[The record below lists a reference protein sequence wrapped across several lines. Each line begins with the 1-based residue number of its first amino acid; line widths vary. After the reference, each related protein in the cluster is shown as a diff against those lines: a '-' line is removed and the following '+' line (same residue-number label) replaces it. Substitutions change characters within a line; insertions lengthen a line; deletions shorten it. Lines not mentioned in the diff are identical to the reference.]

1 MEYRSIDLAD
11 SAVKSEDGRD
21 TVAAGQPSQSRA
33 KGGPLE
39 TSGLLRGLW
48 YYALPGHRVR
58 RGQMV
63 HRTLLGEPVLIGR
76 DKESRVFAIH
86 DICPHRGIPLSDGR
100 YDGDEIECC
109 YHGWRFDREGVCT
122 AIPSLVKGQK
132 FEPNRFKVH
141 TYPVREAQGNVW
153 IYMGADGASESDLP
167 PVPQV
172 PYFGDGSYNLVHT
185 VRFSCHMDHAA
196 IGLMDPVHGPFVHK
210 SFYWRSPGRM
220 LEKTKKFEPSYLG
233 WTMVRHPPSVNGRMY
248 RLMPGKRETEISF
261 QLPGVRIEHIRAG
274 DQRVC
279 GLTAVTPVNDKET
292 DVHHA
297 MYWNMPW
304 LTAFKPLAMLVAKL
318 FIDQDR
324 RAVEQQQE
332 GLKYDPV
339 LTLIDDSDKLAKWY
353 FRCKR
358 EFVRA
363 QAESRAFEN
372 PVQATT
378 LRWRS

>member
-1 MEYRSIDLAD
+1 MAN

-21 TVAAGQPSQSRA
+21 TVAAGQSPQGRA
-33 KGGPLE
+33 ESGPFE
-39 TSGLLRGLW
+39 TPGLLRGLW
-48 YYALPGHRVR
+48 YYAVPGHRVR
-58 RGQMV
+58 RGQTM

-76 DKESRVFAIH
+76 DKESRVFAIR

-100 YDGDEIECC
+100 YDGHEVECC

-122 AIPSLVKGQK
+122 TIPSLVKGQK
-132 FEPNRFKVH
+132 FEPARCKVRS
-141 TYPVREAQGNVW
+141 YPVRESQGNVW

-167 PVPQV
+167 PVPRV
-172 PYFGDGSYNLVHT
+172 PYFGDRSYSLVRS
-185 VRFSCHMDHAA
+185 VRFSSHMDQAA

-210 SFYWRSPGRM
+210 SFYWRSPARM

-233 WTMVRHPPSVNGRMY
+233 WTMVRHPPSTNGRMY
-248 RLMPGKRETEISF
+248 KLMPGKRETEISF
-261 QLPGVRIEHIRAG
+261 QLPGIRIEHIRAG
-274 DQRVC
+274 DRQVC
-279 GLTAVTPVNDKET
+279 GLTAVTPVDDKET
-292 DVHHA
+292 ELHHA

-324 RAVEQQQE
+324 RAAAQQQE
-332 GLKYDPV
+332 GLKYDPA
-339 LTLIDDSDKLAKWY
+339 LMLIDDSDKLAKWY

-358 EFVRA
+358 EFVQA
-363 QAESRAFEN
+363 QAEHRAFEN